1 MNETSDSGANRTGFP
16 TDRFSDL
23 SGRYLAAYHRIVEE
37 ACAANASTLRAVG
50 EVVGRS
56 LANGGILHV
65 FGSGHSGIIAQEI
78 VHRAGGLAP
87 VSAIADPTGG
97 WAEIVPGYGE
107 KLFQRHARNF
117 GFQKGEVVIVISNS
131 GKNPSPLEVAM
142 AAKNAGCTIVGVTSL
157 RMSQSAV
164 SAHASGKR
172 LFEIADHVLDNHTPP
187 GDAALP
193 VGDSGHK
200 TAPLSTVSGCLLLNL
215 AVLEAIAWMESA
227 GFEPPLLRSANI
239 PGGREYNEQLSEK
252 YRGRLSRPI

>member
-1 MNETSDSGANRTGFP
+1 M
-16 TDRFSDL
+16 DRFSGL
-23 SGRYLAAYHRIVEE
+23 SGRYLSAYHDIVETV
-37 ACAANASTLRAVG
+37 CAANASTLRAVG
-50 EVVGRS
+50 TAIGRS
-56 LANGGILHV
+56 LANGGVLHV

-107 KLFQRHARNF
+107 KLFQRYAWNF
-117 GFQKGEVVIVISNS
+117 GFQKDEVAIIISNS
-131 GKNPSPLEVAM
+131 GKNPSPLEVAL
-142 AAKNAGCTIVGVTSL
+142 AAKNAGGTVVGVTSL
-157 RMSQSAV
+157 RMSQTAV
-164 SAHASGKR
+164 CAHGSGKR

-193 VGDSGHK
+193 VGESGHK

-215 AVLEAIAWMESA
+215 TVLEAIAWMESA
-227 GFEPPLLRSANI
+227 GFEPPLLRSANL
-239 PGGREYNEQLSEK
+239 PGGREYNERLSEK